1 MSQTD
6 DDVEPPPLR
15 FWFSS
20 DVGNSRPFYSSLAD
34 LRNRIPTDYPI
45 SEDDE
50 PPPPRFWFSRNVG
63 TSLPIYSFPEDVRNR
78 LLAAYPISE
87 SDDDVQVNLRS
98 ISYETCGKKYETCS
112 VCIEDYTNKDIVSVL
127 DCGHIYHANC
137 IKEWGDNYNPSCP
150 LCKTVI
156 PTTPRH

>member
-20 DVGNSRPFYSSLAD
+20 DVGNSRPFYSSLTD
-34 LRNRIPTDYPI
+34 LRNRIPT
-45 SEDDE
+45 
-50 PPPPRFWFSRNVG
+50 
-63 TSLPIYSFPEDVRNR
+63 
-78 LLAAYPISE
+78 AYPKS
-87 SDDDVQVNLRS
+87 DDVQVNLKS

-112 VCIEDYTNKDIVSVL
+112 VCMEDYTNKDIVSVL
-127 DCGHIYHANC
+127 DCGHIYHTNC
-137 IKEWGDNYNPSCP
+137 IKDWGDNYNPSCP

-156 PTTPRH
+156 PTTPRHTNE